1 MVRTPFILIGIA
13 LIATVAGCGGTGAVK
28 EEQIEVKASND
39 PLFQPRMVLQ
49 RYADGQ
55 PMSSEVTSFP
65 SMVAD
70 VRKAD
75 PARADILEQGLA
87 DIQKAA
93 PAARPSVAKEV
104 LKKLQPAMK

>member
-1 MVRTPFILIGIA
+1 
-13 LIATVAGCGGTGAVK
+13 
-28 EEQIEVKASND
+28 
-39 PLFQPRMVLQ
+39 
-49 RYADGQ
+49 
-55 PMSSEVTSFP
+55 
-65 SMVAD
+65 MVAD